1 MWQRSNRPVAPSIY
15 ADAAAS
21 RRREVEGRTNRE
33 LSSYGVVVLA
43 LSIIFCIIPVVH
55 RGWGRPMMTILIGA
69 GVSGFVLGA
78 TSRIIF
84 LLPAALMALVVAGV
98 LIVRADI
105 DLGFTALAA
114 SLLNGGFLLGVVM
127 APVMSRLLVS
137 PRWAVDE
144 TDAGFVVSDQNG
156 RARAR
161 VSFGEQGGQSAAGNL
176 LTREEA
182 RQIAVNV
189 GKLPGLA
196 RRLSASAPA

>member
-1 MWQRSNRPVAPSIY
+1 
-15 ADAAAS
+15 
-21 RRREVEGRTNRE
+21 
-33 LSSYGVVVLA
+33 
-43 LSIIFCIIPVVH
+43 
-55 RGWGRPMMTILIGA
+55 MMTIVIGA

-78 TSRIIF
+78 TSRMVF
-84 LLPAALMALVVAGV
+84 LLPAALMALVVAGE

-144 TDAGFVVSDQNG
+144 TDAGFVGIAPVRGIGTPPNLGAITDWPPCSPKLT

-161 VSFGEQGGQSAAGNL
+161 PF
-176 LTREEA
+176 
-182 RQIAVNV
+182 
-189 GKLPGLA
+189 
-196 RRLSASAPA
+196 

>member
-1 MWQRSNRPVAPSIY
+1 
-15 ADAAAS
+15 
-21 RRREVEGRTNRE
+21 
-33 LSSYGVVVLA
+33 
-43 LSIIFCIIPVVH
+43 
-55 RGWGRPMMTILIGA
+55 MMTILIGA

-78 TSRIIF
+78 TSRIVF
-84 LLPAALMALVVAGV
+84 LLPAVLMALVVAGV

-105 DLGFTALAA
+105 DLGFTALIA

-161 VSFGEQGGQSAAGNL
+161 VSFGEQGAQSAADNM

-196 RRLSASAPA
+196 RRVSASAPA